1 MIDGS
6 PMFATVSPSWA
17 SRIAPAKPATG
28 KWRVTL
34 TNTGREQIRGE
45 ERFFGHTVFCR
56 RIDERHGESQTQ
68 NGCGNETCDHSL
80 RFEIDAPN
88 AVSAAGKKDSSGND
102 AA

>member
-28 KWRVTL
+28 KRLVTL

-45 ERFFGHTVFCR
+45 ERFGHTVFCP
-56 RIDERHGESQTQ
+56 RIDERHGEIQTQ

-80 RFEIDAPN
+80 RFVIDAPN

-102 AA
+102 DA